1 MMKKLMHIFFLS
13 CIKATELIEKKLY
26 FKLTM
31 KEKMQLKAH
40 KAMCNACT
48 NYEKQ
53 SYFIDKALKHPSKA
67 VENSTDLSDLKKET
81 LARISG

>member
-1 MMKKLMHIFFLS
+1 MHILFLS

-26 FKLTM
+26 FGLSF
-31 KEKMQLKAH
+31 KEKVQLTAH

-53 SYFIDKALKHPSKA
+53 SIFMDKALSHPSEP
-67 VENSTDLSDLKKET
+67 VDNSIDLTDLKKET
-81 LARISG
+81 KSIIEKIG